1 MDFREDEEAV
11 LHLNRGTGF
20 RTVWLYVFVKIWRT
34 IYTKTDTFTAYKL
47 YLNKKDEANKTDYI
61 YIEFHFIA
69 TT

>member
-1 MDFREDEEAV
+1 MKKLSCTLTVV
-11 LHLNRGTGF
+11 LVLG
-20 RTVWLYVFVKIWRT
+20 LYVFVKIWRT

>member
-1 MDFREDEEAV
+1 MDFEKMKKLSCTLTVV
-11 LHLNRGTGF
+11 LVLG
-20 RTVWLYVFVKIWRT
+20 LYVFVRNWRT
-34 IYTKTDTFTAYKL
+34 IYTKTFTAYKL